1 MNDDGPAARCSTIP
15 EGIDAFRRGE
25 MVIVLDDE
33 RRENEGDL
41 IIAAEHASAQAI
53 NFMIREGGGLIC
65 VAMTGDRLAALG
77 LTRMS
82 RVNTGD
88 AFRTA
93 FMESVDAR
101 TGIATGISAHDRA
114 RTVAVLMDQA
124 SGPSDLVRPG
134 HLFPLE
140 AVEGGVLRRPGH
152 TEAAVDLARLA
163 GLRPAGVICEILL
176 PNGAMARRN
185 DLLEFAARH
194 TLRVLSIND
203 LMVYRRNTEK
213 LVEREQTVRLPTE
226 MAVFQLHMYR
236 ALPENEH
243 HLALVLG
250 DPGKGGDPP
259 LVRVHSECLTG
270 DVFGSQ
276 RCDCGSQLRRSMQMV
291 AEEGR
296 GVILYMRQ
304 EGRGIGLAHKI
315 HAYKLQETGLD
326 TVEANVRLGFEPDL
340 RDYSSAAQM
349 LHDLGLR
356 RVRLLTNNPH
366 KVEGLRKYGIEVSE
380 RVPLVVPP
388 TRHNERYLTV
398 KKQKLGHIL

>member
-1 MNDDGPAARCSTIP
+1 
-15 EGIDAFRRGE
+15 

-77 LTRMS
+77 LARMS

-101 TGIATGISAHDRA
+101 TGITTGISAHDRA
-114 RTVAVLMDQA
+114 RTVAVLMDPA

-185 DLLEFAARH
+185 DLLKFAARH
-194 TLRVLSIND
+194 ALRVLSIND
-203 LMVYRRNTEK
+203 LVVHRRNTEK

-250 DPGKGGDPP
+250 DPGKRGDPP

-276 RCDCGSQLRRSMQMV
+276 RCDCGSQLRRSMQMI
-291 AEEGR
+291 AEEGC

-356 RVRLLTNNPH
+356 HVRLLTNNPH
-366 KVEGLRKYGIEVSE
+366 KIEGLRKYGIEVSE

>member
-1 MNDDGPAARCSTIP
+1 
-15 EGIDAFRRGE
+15 

-77 LTRMS
+77 LARMS

-101 TGIATGISAHDRA
+101 TGITTGISAHDRA
-114 RTVAVLMDQA
+114 RTVAVLMDPA

-185 DLLEFAARH
+185 DLLKFAARH
-194 TLRVLSIND
+194 ALRVLSIND
-203 LMVYRRNTEK
+203 LVVHRRNTEK

-276 RCDCGSQLRRSMQMV
+276 RCDCGSQLRRSMQMI
-291 AEEGR
+291 AEEGC

-356 RVRLLTNNPH
+356 HVRLLTNNPH
-366 KVEGLRKYGIEVSE
+366 KIEGLRKYGIEVSE